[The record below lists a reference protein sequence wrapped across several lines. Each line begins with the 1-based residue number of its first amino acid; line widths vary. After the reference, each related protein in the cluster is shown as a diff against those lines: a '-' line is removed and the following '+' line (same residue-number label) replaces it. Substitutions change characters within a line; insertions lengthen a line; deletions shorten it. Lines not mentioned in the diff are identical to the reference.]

1 MQNQTNID
9 SGKENNNDDSKFEVG
24 DHIRIT
30 KYKNIFAKV
39 YTSTQSQ
46 EIFVI
51 KKVKNIVPWTHI

>member
-9 SGKENNNDDSKFEVG
+9 SGKENNNDSSKFEVG

-51 KKVKNIVPWTHI
+51 KKVKNIVP

>member
-9 SGKENNNDDSKFEVG
+9 SGKENNNDDSNFEVG

-51 KKVKNIVPWTHI
+51 KKVKNIVP

>member
-39 YTSTQSQ
+39 YTSTQSR

-51 KKVKNIVPWTHI
+51 KKVKNIVP

>member
-51 KKVKNIVPWTHI
+51 KKVKNIVP